1 METVHSDSTLESLGL
16 RPTCSQIMSDL
27 YPWSMM
33 LHRASDEIKNKVYK
47 LDDAFSDQKSLEGIL
62 RILER

>member
-1 METVHSDSTLESLGL
+1 
-16 RPTCSQIMSDL
+16 
-27 YPWSMM
+27 MM